1 MKRRWM
7 IWCSV
12 WAVFLSV
19 RGWGQPAEFAF
30 SKDED
35 LPDFYYDVV
44 TSASDESG
52 KTILNLYTKI
62 TYDELQFVREGNQY
76 KAKYELSVTVFN
88 KKGEQ
93 TDSRIIERELTVGN
107 YSDTNSRKVFS
118 TAEVMFLLK
127 PGKYDLLIGVM
138 DSDSKKT
145 GRRKTT
151 LDVPAYDPDAFG
163 LSDIFFFDRMEMD
176 STGHTQYLPNVQANY
191 AELQDSLFFSFSVYN
206 GETGQPLRIAWA
218 VMDMAGGTL
227 RKDEMKKPYDPQGEP
242 IVIKLP
248 KGDLKSGKYRLSLS
262 VESGKLKTKKMKD
275 FSIRWTGMPVY
286 TTDLDDAINQLR
298 YIAKGGDIRKMKKA
312 KGEEKQRMFNEFWL
326 AMDPTPG
333 TDQNELMEEYYRRV
347 DFSNSNFRGLR
358 DGWLTDR
365 GMVYI
370 ILGPPDNI
378 ERYPFEANSKP
389 YEIWSFYRL
398 NRDFIFVDETGF
410 GDYRLVTP
418 FWEILERLQ

>member
-1 MKRRWM
+1 
-7 IWCSV
+7 
-12 WAVFLSV
+12 
-19 RGWGQPAEFAF
+19 
-30 SKDED
+30 
-35 LPDFYYDVV
+35 
-44 TSASDESG
+44 
-52 KTILNLYTKI
+52 
-62 TYDELQFVREGNQY
+62 
-76 KAKYELSVTVFN
+76 
-88 KKGEQ
+88 
-93 TDSRIIERELTVGN
+93 
-107 YSDTNSRKVFS
+107 
-118 TAEVMFLLK
+118 
-127 PGKYDLLIGVM
+127 
-138 DSDSKKT
+138 
-145 GRRKTT
+145 
-151 LDVPAYDPDAFG
+151 
-163 LSDIFFFDRMEMD
+163 
-176 STGHTQYLPNVQANY
+176 
-191 AELQDSLFFSFSVYN
+191 
-206 GETGQPLRIAWA
+206 
-218 VMDMAGGTL
+218 
-227 RKDEMKKPYDPQGEP
+227 
-242 IVIKLP
+242 
-248 KGDLKSGKYRLSLS
+248 
-262 VESGKLKTKKMKD
+262 
-275 FSIRWTGMPVY
+275 MPVY